1 MLDPGCVP
9 AQSCFASLIAAS
21 EHGLA
26 DLPTCPGEE
35 AEGGETASTKRIEFD
50 GKRQCCGAI
59 VRMAGE
65 GEAQEAQLPLLQFAL
80 RLLKLFDRHKH
91 RHAHFILELRNNRY
105 ECC

>member
-1 MLDPGCVP
+1 M
-9 AQSCFASLIAAS
+9 ASDSAAARS
-21 EHGLA
+21 SGW
-26 DLPTCPGEE
+26 
-35 AEGGETASTKRIEFD
+35 
-50 GKRQCCGAI
+50 
-59 VRMAGE
+59 AGE